1 MAFFNKLY
9 SGTLG
14 QVYRLYRR
22 IEGVARVV
30 REQDINPPFT
40 MAQLLF
46 IASYD
51 ELVNDLQQFMRL
63 NFGFIPIGVEL
74 VESDDEGYSSD
85 T

>member
-14 QVYRLYRR
+14 QVYALYRR

-40 MAQLLF
+40 MVQLMF
-46 IASYD
+46 IARYD
-51 ELVNDLQQFMRL
+51 ELVNDLHQFMRL
-63 NFGFIPIGVEL
+63 NFGFIPIDAEL